1 MFSRSFEN
9 LLLSEWTKQTKTSC
23 KMNVSEMSNQVI
35 LAGDID
41 RSEWSS
47 RNDPESSEGDSLK
60 YKTESQEETKGSL

>member
-1 MFSRSFEN
+1 
-9 LLLSEWTKQTKTSC
+9 
-23 KMNVSEMSNQVI
+23 MNVSEISNQVI

-41 RSEWSS
+41 RSEWSN

>member
-1 MFSRSFEN
+1 MNDFEI
-9 LLLSEWTKQTKTSC
+9 
-23 KMNVSEMSNQVI
+23 SNQVI
-35 LAGDID
+35 LAGDIN

>member
-9 LLLSEWTKQTKTSC
+9 LLLSEGTKQTKTSC
-23 KMNVSEMSNQVI
+23 KMNDFEISNQVI
-35 LAGDID
+35 LAGDIN